1 MKKTIIP
8 LTLWVLICSSLAYGA
23 VTYFSHST
31 GTNLNDWQFHSDWLT
46 GNVGLVQYQNAYL
59 DGQDLR
65 WYFEMQT
72 VWSGAFD
79 TSAKIIPP
87 LSWNPTRTCWQVEGT
102 ATSNNAGIIQLSW
115 VDTSLLFNPVSRK
128 LEGYGFNEGIGRVP
142 FWGWTSCDGWI
153 VDDDEL
159 RDIQNWTD
167 PDNTIDDTLAGFVGR
182 VKVIGNAGWTTVF
195 DTFYSQWVKF
205 NSSLF
210 NTTLQRI
217 RKNVG
222 LLTRNLSPAQEQW
235 SLVGDKMFLID
246 QPTKST
252 STISSTLLGDI
263 RSLIVVGWD
272 LYIDQNFLSNQ
283 NNPKWIIVLKN
294 DSGIGGNVYIDGS
307 VQRIDATIFTEG
319 TVYSGT
325 PTDLYND
332 SALEITSLPSS
343 QLYILGS
350 VISRNTIWGA
360 SRSATEALCPY
371 NIVCTYDT
379 SLRYDLN
386 YFRVFQA
393 SGSLDPN
400 RAYPD
405 ATFDE
410 YSLIIKSDL
419 RVLSS
424 PPPGFE

>member
-1 MKKTIIP
+1 
-8 LTLWVLICSSLAYGA
+8 
-23 VTYFSHST
+23 
-31 GTNLNDWQFHSDWLT
+31 
-46 GNVGLVQYQNAYL
+46 
-59 DGQDLR
+59 
-65 WYFEMQT
+65 MQT